1 MKEMSQEET
10 EVYNHA
16 IKEWFN
22 NPELSTINM
31 DVFVKGAIFGAK
43 WQRDQSQSDRTE
55 AEAKE
60 LIKQYTAN
68 LNRVEVVD
76 YNKGGRAYTNYSV
89 RGVQLSFQDKGETLK
104 VFVK

>member
-1 MKEMSQEET
+1 MEKETLSNFIRRIYLERASEMPALSAMDFEDAIYLGIQWQKDQT
-10 EVYNHA
+10 EV
-16 IKEWFN
+16 
-22 NPELSTINM
+22 
-31 DVFVKGAIFGAK
+31 
-43 WQRDQSQSDRTE
+43 
-55 AEAKE
+55 EAKE

-89 RGVQLSFQDKGETLK
+89 RGVQLSFQDTGETLK

>member
-1 MKEMSQEET
+1 MKVMEKMSQEEA

-16 IKEWFN
+16 IQEWFS
-22 NPELSTINM
+22 NPELSTIDM
-31 DVFVKGAIFGAK
+31 DVFVKGAIFGAR
-43 WQRDQSQSDRTE
+43 WQRDQIV

-60 LIKQYTAN
+60 EIKEYTKN

-76 YNKGGRAYTNYSV
+76 YSKGGRAYTNYSV
-89 RGVQLSFQDKGETLK
+89 KGVQISFQDNNETLK